1 MYRINVIIIEDDPL
15 SQKRMESLVAK
26 IECLTLSG
34 SYKEL
39 VDAKEI
45 LESGNVNLMISNIQ
59 APGSDTLTFL
69 RSLSNPPFVI
79 FVTDHREFAVDGYEL
94 DVVDYILKPSLT
106 LERLEKAISK
116 IRNLIL
122 LQQEKQLDQILKFK
136 DGHKSLF
143 INSDHIFYIKAMGD
157 YAQIITKDENHT
169 VSTTLKDLEKRLN
182 ENRFVRIHK
191 SHIVNVAQIKSVE
204 AIQVSLKN
212 NLKLDIGLKYRNN
225 LYSVMGL

>member
-1 MYRINVIIIEDDPL
+1 MYKINVIIIEDEFL
-15 SQKRMESLVAK
+15 ALKRLESMVAR

-34 SYKEL
+34 SYEDL
-39 VDAKEI
+39 IHAKEA

-69 RSLSNPPFVI
+69 RSISNPPFVI

-94 DVVDYILKPSLT
+94 DVVDYILKPLLT
-106 LERLEKAISK
+106 PERFEKAISK
-116 IRNLIL
+116 VRNLIIS
-122 LQQEKQLDQILKFK
+122 QQQKQLNQILKFK
-136 DGHKSLF
+136 DGHKSIF

-182 ENRFVRIHK
+182 ENRFIRIHK
-191 SHIVNVAQIKSVE
+191 SHIVNVNQIKSVE

-212 NLKLDIGLKYRNN
+212 NFKLDIGLKYRAN
-225 LYSVMGL
+225 LYSIMGL